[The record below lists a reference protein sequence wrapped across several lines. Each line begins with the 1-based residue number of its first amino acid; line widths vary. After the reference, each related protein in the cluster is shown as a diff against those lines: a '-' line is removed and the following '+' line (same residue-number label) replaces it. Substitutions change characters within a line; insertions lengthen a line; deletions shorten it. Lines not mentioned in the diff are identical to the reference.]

1 VIANKL
7 LANLKALLPL
17 PLPRFIAALG
27 IENVGL
33 QTAKALIAAGYD
45 SLEKIQKATLA
56 ELSPLPGVGPVKA
69 KAVVDGFKARK
80 AEIARLRAVG
90 VVPVNRAAAGPLA
103 GLTFC
108 FTGALSR
115 PRKEF
120 EQLVEQH
127 GGTLLSGVTKDLKYL
142 VLADPA
148 SGSSK
153 TQKAKQYGT
162 LCVDEAGFMALIT
175 RA

>member
-1 VIANKL
+1 M
-7 LANLKALLPL
+7 
-17 PLPRFIAALG
+17 
-27 IENVGL
+27 
-33 QTAKALIAAGYD
+33 
-45 SLEKIQKATLA
+45 
-56 ELSPLPGVGPVKA
+56 
-69 KAVVDGFKARK
+69 
-80 AEIARLRAVG
+80 
-90 VVPVNRAAAGPLA
+90 PVNRAAAGPLA

-142 VLADPA
+142 VLADPE